1 MSAIVNKERRRFLSK
16 ALINSSSKG
25 TAVITGASSGI
36 GAIYADQLASR
47 GYDLILVAR
56 NRERLSAVA
65 KRISEDTGRSVE
77 IILADLGNRADL
89 AQVEKVLRTD
99 SKITLLVN
107 NAGVGVPTP
116 FLAADIDKIEQM
128 IELNVTALV
137 RLTYAVMP
145 AFVERAKG
153 AVINISSALGIAP
166 ELLNG
171 VYGGTKAFVLAF
183 GLSLHKEFSRRGIR
197 IQTVVPGAT
206 ATDFW
211 DLSATP
217 LDGLPAGV
225 VMNADDMV
233 EAAIAGFEFGETIT
247 IPSLPDL
254 ADWETYEAAR
264 QNLIPK
270 LSLSSPAGRYV
281 SAHQR

>member
-1 MSAIVNKERRRFLSK
+1 MSSIVNKERGRFLSK

-36 GAIYADQLASR
+36 GAIYADRLASW

-65 KRISEDTGRSVE
+65 KRVSEDTGRSVE
-77 IILADLGNRADL
+77 IIVADLGDRADL
-89 AQVEKVLRTD
+89 AQVEQVLRKD
-99 SKITLLVN
+99 AKITLLVN

-116 FLAADIDKIEQM
+116 FLAAGIEKIAQM

-183 GLSLHKEFSRRGIR
+183 GLSLHKEFS
-197 IQTVVPGAT
+197 
-206 ATDFW
+206 
-211 DLSATP
+211 
-217 LDGLPAGV
+217 
-225 VMNADDMV
+225 ADAV
-233 EAAIAGFEFGETIT
+233 ST
-247 IPSLPDL
+247 S
-254 ADWETYEAAR
+254 R
-264 QNLIPK
+264 QSCQVRPRPT
-270 LSLSSPAGRYV
+270 SGSSPRLH
-281 SAHQR
+281 SMDSQQKL